1 MKESA
6 TTESYTYCHS
16 LSLHDAL
23 PICPWAVHLVVDR
36 AADGAAMLHE
46 PPRAFECD
54 RIALRAIGKADQ
66 LDDRARML
74 EEIAAHDALPGRPL
88 GVKAKVIDTLGME
101 VGARERLEIGPVD
114 DRIVFEEDRKSTRL
128 KSSHSCASRM

>member
-1 MKESA
+1 MGNEERIADVREDRRCGGGGRKEREIGQA
-6 TTESYTYCHS
+6 MR
-16 LSLHDAL
+16 
-23 PICPWAVHLVVDR
+23 PWAFHLVGDR

-74 EEIAAHDALPGRPL
+74 EEIAAYDALPGRPL

-101 VGARERLEIGPVD
+101 VGARERLEIGAVD
-114 DRIVFEEDRKSTRL
+114 DRKIGRALV
-128 KSSHSCASRM
+128 